1 MIIFTL
7 IILAINIIV
16 TLFSPEYMRGM
27 VMMDITAGII
37 IVAYMCSRV
46 MPTDTNE

>member
-7 IILAINIIV
+7 IVVLINIIV
-16 TLFSPEYMRGM
+16 AFFLPEYIRGM
-27 VMMDITAGII
+27 VMMDITAVII

-46 MPTDTNE
+46 MPNDE